1 MKTNYKRG
9 AYNEINLISLSKT
22 MSKQDTNLFN
32 EIENIVREYYKSTVR
47 AGTDEENCSLCKFYN
62 VNFSSQD
69 RDPIVLSHEGEI
81 YRECGAAGYLII
93 DTLVCNQFQ
102 VKQFKN

>member
-22 MSKQDTNLFN
+22 MSKQDTNLLN
-32 EIENIVREYYKSTVR
+32 EIENTVR

-62 VNFSSQD
+62 VNFSSQG
-69 RDPIVLSHEGEI
+69 RDPIVLSYDGEI

-102 VKQFKN
+102 VIISSQTQKKL

>member
-1 MKTNYKRG
+1 MKYEREFLQQRG
-9 AYNEINLISLSKT
+9 AY
-22 MSKQDTNLFN
+22 
-32 EIENIVREYYKSTVR
+32 IVREYYKSTVR

-93 DTLVCNQFQ
+93 DTLVCNQFKSNLLKT
-102 VKQFKN
+102 KQ